1 MKVALLGPASPRAV
15 DVTLFA
21 TLDSGTAARVD
32 GVCPHPYNDD
42 DALDGRAWEA
52 LHIAC
57 CFERSPSTARRYA
70 RPPRALSPPTAWW
83 TSTCAST
90 TRCCSHTLP
99 LRDGL
104 L

>member
-70 RPPRALSPPTAWW
+70 RPPRAAFSADRMVDEYMRLYDKV
-83 TSTCAST
+83 
-90 TRCCSHTLP
+90 L
-99 LRDGL
+99 
-104 L
+104 